1 MSERQ
6 FAKASPAMKPDVQQG
21 PDSIGQN
28 TSHNIGPRKTVHQA
42 PVLNFEYP
50 VEQLLNRADQD
61 IEVGLFSIAKSTA
74 EEVLAREPGNC
85 HALMICLMADYEVQ
99 EIEQFKEKT
108 VPMNSNPYFQRIMDT
123 KDSTYIKYLTE
134 CNRVICSKLNI
145 HWEDDLNKARYKLS
159 KAVTVRDVIDT
170 ERILSAIPSYP
181 EADEFRN
188 ECFRAKGELTEA
200 TYQMAKQKMAD
211 MEWAEAYDL
220 FESIESYKN
229 SKIQMIECKEGMK
242 KEELYRAAMEQENQ
256 GKFQDA
262 GAAFEQLK
270 DYRDSKRHALK
281 NRRLVHG
288 NKVRAIGK
296 KHTGAAFANI
306 ALSSFYSLGCCV
318 SFPNNILINLLWGI
332 PLMIAAV
339 VLTIVR
345 SRYRPTKRMWTMMGV
360 TFSAFVVLA
369 ACGAITYGFS
379 DSVFSSLFYLLA
391 TAAIIL

>member
-1 MSERQ
+1 MENTIITITAESISNFKDWLHLEERSEGTIAKYTRDLRQ
-6 FAKASPAMKPDVQQG
+6 LSAWLANQPMTRESLTKWK
-21 PDSIGQN
+21 
-28 TSHNIGPRKTVHQA
+28 
-42 PVLNFEYP
+42 
-50 VEQLLNRADQD
+50 EQLITD
-61 IEVGLFSIAKSTA
+61 GL
-74 EEVLAREPGNC
+74 EPVTIN
-85 HALMICLMADYEVQ
+85 
-99 EIEQFKEKT
+99 
-108 VPMNSNPYFQRIMDT
+108 
-123 KDSTYIKYLTE
+123 
-134 CNRVICSKLNI
+134 SKLAAVNTYCRYLG
-145 HWEDDLNKARYKLS
+145 LNLKIKFLRIQRRLFREEGRELKKHEY
-159 KAVTVRDVIDT
+159 
-170 ERILSAIPSYP
+170 ERLIAAAASQGDGRLTLLMETIASTGIRVSEVKYILSAIPSYP